1 MLYKIYLC
9 NILAS
14 IGFKCYLG
22 SKSEINFLIKKIK
35 NFIYIDKGYHKNVS
49 ESIYY
54 NVRKNNGIIISLDEE
69 GGVDFKDNST
79 LKGRYSKNLFEVC
92 KKIFFW
98 GPDQMNF
105 FSSDKEHSS
114 KFILSGHPRFEL
126 LKKKF
131 HFLYED
137 DVNYIKK
144 KYAEFILINTN
155 MGFGNNIRGDKFIL
169 KNYGDRFK
177 GLSHILNNDKI
188 KLKKFISLIK
198 KLSNLKLNIII
209 RPHPEEDFSTYS
221 SAFKLNKNVSVIN
234 EKSVIPW
241 IIASKTM
248 IHPDCT
254 TGIESLMLGK
264 KSISYISDDLNF
276 EYLTTLPLKA
286 SMVLNDEKEI
296 LKYLESNKFRS
307 KVDFSKYDFLKNNF
321 NFPGNSFEI
330 ISNELSSLIKNNENS
345 NDLSCLDIFWRKT
358 KNLIKLFESR
368 KDRLISQKSK
378 DFNYSNVYF
387 VHNKIRSSNLSF
399 KDNFMKRIFNK
410 LYVFK
415 KINKL

>member
-14 IGFKCYLG
+14 KGFKCYLG

-35 NFIYIDKGYHKNVS
+35 NFIYIDKGYHINVS
-49 ESIYY
+49 ELIYN
-54 NVRKNNGIIISLDEE
+54 NVRKNNGIIFSLDEE

-98 GPDQMNF
+98 GPGQMNF
-105 FSSDKEHSS
+105 FSSDKKYSS

-144 KYAEFILINTN
+144 KYGEFILINTN

-169 KNYGDRFK
+169 ENYGNRFK
-177 GLSHILNNDKI
+177 GLNHILNNDKI
-188 KLKKFISLIK
+188 KLEKFISLIK
-198 KLSNLKLNIII
+198 KLSTLKFNIII
-209 RPHPEEDFSTYS
+209 RPHPEEDFSIYES
-221 SAFKLNKNVSVIN
+221 VFKLNKNIYVIN
-234 EKSVIPW
+234 KKSVIPW
-241 IIASKTM
+241 IIAAKGI

-264 KSISYISDDLNF
+264 KSISYVSDDLNF

-286 SMVLNDEKEI
+286 SVVFNDEKEI
-296 LKYLESNKFRS
+296 LKYLKSKKFGA
-307 KVDFSKYDFLKNNF
+307 KVDFSEYDFLKNNF
-321 NFPGNSFEI
+321 NFPSNSFEI
-330 ISNELSSLIKNNENS
+330 ISDELSSFKKNNEIS
-345 NDLSCLDIFWRKT
+345 NDLSHFDIFWRKT
-358 KNLIKLFESR
+358 KSIIKSLKRR

-378 DFNYSNVYF
+378 DFDYSNVYF
-387 VHNKIRSSNLSF
+387 IHNKIRCSNLNF
-399 KDNFMKRIFNK
+399 KDISMNKIFNN

-415 KINKL
+415 KNKL